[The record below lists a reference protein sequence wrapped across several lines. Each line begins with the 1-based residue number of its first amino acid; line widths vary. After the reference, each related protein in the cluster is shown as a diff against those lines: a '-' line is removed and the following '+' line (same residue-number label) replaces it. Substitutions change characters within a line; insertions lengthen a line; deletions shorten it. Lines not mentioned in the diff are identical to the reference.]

1 MIHVAII
8 HKRYLDAILA
18 DEKTIEARLSKIRTE
33 PFGRVKKGERIYFK
47 QSSGPFRAT
56 AIVRAVKSFE
66 NLTPSRVRSMRRDYN
81 DGILGDSAFWTAK
94 SRATCAMLMW
104 LDEVE
109 PIDSGPDLSTVQP
122 RGSRRAWFV
131 LAEEFDVYPA
141 CAANC
146 RPLPHLR
153 PATSIRE

>member
-1 MIHVAII
+1 MIHVAIL
-8 HKRYLDAILA
+8 HKQYLDAVLA
-18 DEKTIEARLSKIRTE
+18 GEKTIEARLSKIRTE

-56 AIVRAVKSFE
+56 AIVRTVKSFE
-66 NLTPSRVRSMRRDYN
+66 DLTPAGVRSMRQEYN
-81 DGILGDSAFWTAK
+81 DGILGKSAFWTAK
-94 SRATCAMLMW
+94 SGATCATLTW

-109 PIDSGPDLSTVQP
+109 LIDSGPDLSKVQP

-131 LAEEFDVYPA
+131 LGDEFDVYPE

-153 PATSIRE
+153 PAPTIRG

>member
-18 DEKTIEARLSKIRTE
+18 GEKTIEARLSKIRTE

-56 AIVRAVKSFE
+56 AVIRRVKSFDD
-66 NLTPSRVRSMRRDYN
+66 LSPSRVRSMRREYN
-81 DGILGDSAFWTAK
+81 TGILGDTAFWTAK
-94 SRATCAMLMW
+94 SRATCATLMW
-104 LDEVE
+104 LAKVE
-109 PIDSGPDLSTVQP
+109 LIDTGPDLSTVQP

-131 LAEEFDVYPA
+131 LTDEFDVYPT

-146 RPLPHLR
+146 SVLPTLR
-153 PATSIRE
+153 PAEPARA